1 MRKLGLLTAAAAL
14 AVGFGLSGLVTPVGI
29 ASAQPGKDN
38 IFPGRWLSSTAGQVA
53 PLLEVREGYCWA
65 FSSAAVDLTDFDD
78 DNDGLIDE
86 DDFDGIDNDFDGLVD
101 EDITGLGGRGRIY
114 MTHGFSGGDTDDV
127 RVYDVQNDVW
137 LDDSG
142 AFGQLPPAAPASG
155 SVRSEGVGVG
165 KGGLVYCLGGRSGGV
180 LGLNEAY
187 NPTTNGWTPLASLRP
202 RAGLGA
208 AAVGSR
214 IYAFGG
220 RAAPGG
226 PCSGAPIDA
235 PAGGLFGVAEVYDI
249 PSDFWAD
256 ITPPT
261 VPVTD
266 ATAIAHGS
274 LIYLI
279 GGCTAAGTG
288 SVTTAVQIYDR
299 NTDMWTP
306 GAAMPTARANLALGI
321 LGDTIYAIGG
331 IAFGSNLNTVEAYDI
346 DKDQWTTGIASK
358 VTPASEI
365 HGVSHGG
372 KIYVPGSGSF
382 GASSAVF
389 EVLLKK

>member
-1 MRKLGLLTAAAAL
+1 MNRTAPLISAVAL
-14 AVGFGLSGLVTPVGI
+14 ATALVVAGT
-29 ASAQPGKDN
+29 ANAQPGKDN
-38 IFPGRWLSSTAGQVA
+38 IFPGRWLSSTPGAVA

-142 AFGQLPPAAPASG
+142 AFGQLPAAAPASG
-155 SVRSEGVGVG
+155 SPRSEGVGVG
-165 KGGLVYCLGGRSGGV
+165 KGGLVYCLGGRFGGV

-208 AAVGSR
+208 AVVGSR
-214 IYAFGG
+214 IYAAGG
-220 RAAPGG
+220 RSVGGG

-235 PAGGLFGVAEVYDI
+235 PAGGPFGVAEVYDI
-249 PSDFWAD
+249 PSDTWAD
-256 ITPPT
+256 ITPPP

-266 ATAIAHGS
+266 ATAIAHGG

-288 SVTTAVQIYDR
+288 NATTDVQIYDR
-299 NTDMWTP
+299 TTDVWTA
-306 GAAMPTARANLALGI
+306 GAFMPTARANLALGI
-321 LGDTIYAIGG
+321 IGNTIYAIGG
-331 IAFGSNLNTVEAYDI
+331 IASGANLTTVEGYDI
-346 DKDQWTTGIASK
+346 DKDQWTAGLTSK
-358 VTPASEI
+358 VTAASEI

-382 GASSAVF
+382 GLAGSAF